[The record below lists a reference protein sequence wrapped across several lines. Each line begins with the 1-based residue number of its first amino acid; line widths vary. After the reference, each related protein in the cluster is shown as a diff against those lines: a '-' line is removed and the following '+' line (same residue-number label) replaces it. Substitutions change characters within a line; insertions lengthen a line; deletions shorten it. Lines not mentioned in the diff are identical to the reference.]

1 MENNELKQVW
11 IKNCTCCYFD
21 DIIKIKDFKFDIL
34 LDEKS
39 YENVLI
45 FDFSYKTL
53 IGSKPLRIRL
63 IYQSLWWN

>member
-11 IKNCTCCYFD
+11 IKNCTCYYFD

-45 FDFSYKTL
+45 FDVSYKTL
-53 IGSKPLRIRL
+53 IGSKPLCIRL